1 MTTLPQYYQ
10 LQKYGKQ
17 AIIIYFNFLMLASK
31 CGGTFKLVKVKLFPL
46 FGPVELSYEVK
57 KVLRYSKTDKRVKQ
71 GDKLLEK
78 KKQEKKLTFFLY
90 WI

>member
-1 MTTLPQYYQ
+1 
-10 LQKYGKQ
+10 
-17 AIIIYFNFLMLASK
+17 MLASK